1 MSSRAIH
8 IASRESEDVLTERA
22 GGVFLDAFGT
32 KNVQCH
38 VSCSV
43 DTWIC

>member
-22 GGVFLDAFGT
+22 GDVFLDAFG
-32 KNVQCH
+32 KKEVQCH

>member
-22 GGVFLDAFGT
+22 GDVFLDAFGT
-32 KNVQCH
+32 TKCAMPCLVFC
-38 VSCSV
+38 
-43 DTWIC
+43 